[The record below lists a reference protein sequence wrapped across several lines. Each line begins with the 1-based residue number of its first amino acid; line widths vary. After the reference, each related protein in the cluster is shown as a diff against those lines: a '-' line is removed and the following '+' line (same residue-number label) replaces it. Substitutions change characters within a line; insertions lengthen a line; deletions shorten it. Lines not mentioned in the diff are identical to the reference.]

1 MGPPSFHTS
10 QYLFALILGLGTWQ
24 GQGKRWLEPS
34 SWSAICQSS
43 YLLRPHHA
51 GKKKLACTPSSS
63 YKHTAAHEKMSW
75 TNDRF
80 FWVGG
85 GEKKPFTTTTTG
97 GEIFSTS
104 MVHPPHPVGKNP
116 PGIWAYQKARCPLQ
130 TSNLAK
136 SLFVFKNWGN
146 TTVYLKK
153 LAPSCFDVDMQLFRA
168 GC

>member
-1 MGPPSFHTS
+1 MARTRQKVTG
-10 QYLFALILGLGTWQ
+10 
-24 GQGKRWLEPS
+24 
-34 SWSAICQSS
+34 AIIVICNLPVFLSVTASPCRQ
-43 YLLRPHHA
+43 
-51 GKKKLACTPSSS
+51 KKLACTPSSS

-80 FWVGG
+80 FW
-85 GEKKPFTTTTTG
+85 EWEEEKKKPFTTTTTG

-104 MVHPPHPVGKNP
+104 MVHLPHRVGKNP
-116 PGIWAYQKARCPLQ
+116 PGVWAYQKARCPVQ
-130 TSNLAK
+130 TSNFAK